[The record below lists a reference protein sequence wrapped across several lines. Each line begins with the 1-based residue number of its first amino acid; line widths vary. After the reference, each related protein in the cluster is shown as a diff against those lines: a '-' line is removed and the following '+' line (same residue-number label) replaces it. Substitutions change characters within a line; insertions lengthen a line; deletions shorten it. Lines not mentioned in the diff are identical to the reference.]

1 MTFFFS
7 EYYLLSIFFVFSF
20 LLSSLIILFSGI
32 LSYSSSYYDKVSPYE
47 CGFDPF
53 DNARNQFEIHFYL
66 VAILFLIFDLEASFL
81 FPWAAN
87 LNVISGFG
95 FWVMVDFI
103 FELVVGLV
111 YVWIS
116 NALNWEL
123 PSSFFYV

>member
-7 EYYLLSIFFVFSF
+7 EYYLLYLFFILSF
-20 LLSSLIILFSGI
+20 FLSSVILALSGL

-81 FPWAAN
+81 FPWASN

-95 FWVMVDFI
+95 FWVIIDFL
-103 FELVVGLV
+103 FELIVGLV

-123 PSSFFYV
+123 